1 MLAIKTAASLLTQ
14 QIPQNLKLIAV
25 TRTLS

>member
-1 MLAIKTAASLLTQ
+1 MLAIKTVASLLTQ